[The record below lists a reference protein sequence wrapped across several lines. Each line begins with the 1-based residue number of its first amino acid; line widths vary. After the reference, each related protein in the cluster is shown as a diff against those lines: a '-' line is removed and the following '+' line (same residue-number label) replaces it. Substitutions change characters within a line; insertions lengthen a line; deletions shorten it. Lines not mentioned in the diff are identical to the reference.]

1 MTTKQVYKISDD
13 VISRIVQIIQEAL
26 FTGIDC
32 VDIMRQLELE
42 VSDDDASVLTL
53 PEEYIKR
60 VAEGYEH
67 MVEQAEELRNDNPYD
82 NPFLMID

>member
-42 VSDDDASVLTL
+42 VSDDDANVLTL

-60 VAEGYEH
+60 VAEGYER
-67 MVEQAEELRNDNPYD
+67 MVEQADELRDD